1 MNATHTNTFE
11 ESQQQL
17 AAGVLKQAA
26 QDLQRFHGAAT
37 TIERELYFDAYRWV
51 MSNDCR
57 SPFSFLSVCQAL
69 ELVPQTV
76 RQELVVVKLKTVSRI
91 EHHCCFAV
99 FHRQQCPLCLRS
111 HLEAQRVDHR
121 PFRLSPQLRAP

>member
-51 MSNDCR
+51 MSNDCC

-76 RQELVVVKLKTVSRI
+76 RI
-91 EHHCCFAV
+91 ESDSQKP
-99 FHRQQCPLCLRS
+99 R
-111 HLEAQRVDHR
+111 QRV
-121 PFRLSPQLRAP
+121 FSQVNAGIAQLVEQLIRNFFSWRVLCKF